1 MTDDTAYLQAILD
14 RGEWPPPGV
23 YQISAPLA
31 LLGGGGGI
39 GTTGGATGGP
49 GRPGAPTTDAVLAE
63 IDAALEDWERG
74 EDAAVWRAS
83 GGPDEFAERDCTG
96 MQGLTPTLVL
106 YDEVSEFWA
115 VG

>member
-49 GRPGAPTTDAVLAE
+49 GGSGTPTTDAVLAE
-63 IDAALEDWERG
+63 IDAVLEDWEDG
-74 EDAAVWRAS
+74 EDAAVWRADRAS
-83 GGPDEFAERDCTG
+83 
-96 MQGLTPTLVL
+96 
-106 YDEVSEFWA
+106 
-115 VG
+115 